1 MLEFTD
7 HNMAIFHMKF
17 ATTKNAGPCLTT
29 LATMRHTTLFASSL
43 HCVRTSFKD
52 HPNYQIM
59 GGIVV
64 KTQEAILSPEQV
76 QFQLLASP
84 RLLQLSN
91 NGAGFSQ

>member
-1 MLEFTD
+1 
-7 HNMAIFHMKF
+7 MKF

-52 HPNYQIM
+52 HPNYPIM

-64 KTQEAILSPEQV
+64 KTQEAILSPKQV
-76 QFQLLASP
+76 QFQLLASL

-91 NGAGFSQ
+91 NGASFSQ